1 MRQLDYMVASLAS
14 GSRHLLQQHGLI
26 PDLVD
31 KLQDAAQNRTQIAVA
46 VAATI
51 TGSSNDLNVLRFIL
65 GIDLW
70 LDSILVYVSVIEGV
84 HALFMDVC

>member
-14 GSRHLLQQHGLI
+14 GSRHLLEQHRLI

>member
-14 GSRHLLQQHGLI
+14 GSRHLLQQHALI

-31 KLQDAAQNRTQIAVA
+31 RLQDAAQNRTQIAVA

-84 HALFMDVC
+84 HALFTDVC